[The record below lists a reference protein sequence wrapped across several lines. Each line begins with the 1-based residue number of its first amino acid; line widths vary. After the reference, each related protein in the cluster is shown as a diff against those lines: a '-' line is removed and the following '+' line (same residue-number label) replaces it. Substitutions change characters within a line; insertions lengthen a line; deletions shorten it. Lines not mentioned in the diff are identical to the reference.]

1 MSPLPNPFRGYL
13 MLARLGNV
21 FMAALGA
28 IAGGYAATGSP
39 PLLPL
44 ALAMLGTMLGVAGGN
59 ALNDARDAPID
70 VRAHPNRPI
79 PRGDLRVRDATVAG
93 WVLLGAAVLVLALTA
108 SVATLIL
115 GVLFVLGL
123 AWYEYRLK
131 PRGLQGNVA
140 ISIIVGGTFLL
151 GATAVTPAGAGF
163 VGRLVPNI
171 GWTPLIFGLLA
182 ALASLAREIF
192 KDLQD
197 QEFDAAWRQTLPLRM
212 GARSAFTLAR
222 LFLLLG
228 IFFGLL
234 PVALR
239 YFDRWYLLLVLP
251 ALSVFA
257 VTIFVT
263 EAGRAAFWTK
273 IGMLLA
279 LIAFVANGLV
289 ASPF

>member
-1 MSPLPNPFRGYL
+1 MSLLPNPFRGFL

-21 FMAALGA
+21 FMAALGTV
-28 IAGGYAATGSP
+28 AGGYAATESP
-39 PLLPL
+39 ALLPL
-44 ALAMLGTMLGVAGGN
+44 ALAMLGTMMGVAGGN

-79 PRGDLRVRDATVAG
+79 PRGDLRVRDAIVAG
-93 WVLLGAAVLVLALTA
+93 WVLLGAAVLVLAGTGSL
-108 SVATLIL
+108 ATLVL

-131 PRGLQGNVA
+131 PLGLQGNIA
-140 ISIIVGGTFLL
+140 ISVIVGGTFLL
-151 GATAVTPAGAGF
+151 GATAVAPTDPGLI
-163 VGRLVPNI
+163 GRLLPKI
-171 GWTPLIFGLLA
+171 GWTPIIFGLLA
-182 ALASLAREIF
+182 ALATMAREIF

-197 QEFDAAWRQTLPLRM
+197 QEFDAAWRETLPLRM
-212 GARSAFTLAR
+212 GARTAFSLAR

-234 PVALR
+234 PAALR
-239 YFDRWYLLLVLP
+239 HFDRTYVILVLP

-273 IGMLLA
+273 IGMILA
-279 LIAFVANGLV
+279 LIAFVATGLI
-289 ASPF
+289 

>member
-1 MSPLPNPFRGYL
+1 M

-21 FMAALGA
+21 FMAALGTL
-28 IAGGYAATGSP
+28 AGGYAVSNAPSVW
-39 PLLPL
+39 PL
-44 ALAMLGTMLGVAGGN
+44 AMALLGTMLGVAGGN
-59 ALNDARDAPID
+59 ALNDARDAEID
-70 VRAHPNRPI
+70 KRAHPNRPI
-79 PRGDLRVRDATVAG
+79 PRGDLRVKDAVVAG
-93 WVLLGAAVLVLALTA
+93 WVLLGAAVLVLAATGKL
-108 SVATLIL
+108 ATLVL
-115 GVLFVLGL
+115 GVLFVVGL

-131 PRGLQGNVA
+131 PLGLQGNIA
-140 ISIIVGGTFLL
+140 ISLIVGGTFLL
-151 GATAVTPAGAGF
+151 GATAITNTGPSF
-163 VGRLVPNI
+163 SERLLPSI

-182 ALASLAREIF
+182 ALTTLAREIY

-197 QEFDAAWRQTLPLRM
+197 QEFDAAWRHTLPLRM

-234 PVALR
+234 PAALR
-239 YFDRWYLLLVLP
+239 YFDRTYLLLILP

-273 IGMLLA
+273 MGMLLA
-279 LIAFVANGLV
+279 LVGFVATGVL
-289 ASPF
+289 